1 MARVSKIHPVVLR
14 LPLSLADPGS
24 GPRVP
29 RYIISPYTRGG
40 QVFTEY
46 SDHTSDIQFLE
57 EWAAAQGYKG
67 VYSKEMT
74 QWRRDHMSNL
84 VNAFDFE
91 NVRITHSHELFL
103 VEQLRRCQ
111 AITRRCYS
119 C

>member
-1 MARVSKIHPVVLR
+1 
-14 LPLSLADPGS
+14 
-24 GPRVP
+24 
-29 RYIISPYTRGG
+29 
-40 QVFTEY
+40 
-46 SDHTSDIQFLE
+46 
-57 EWAAAQGYKG
+57 
-67 VYSKEMT
+67 
-74 QWRRDHMSNL
+74 MSNL